1 MNSFGQL
8 FRIQI
13 YGESHGPAVGVIID
27 GIPSGIPLKPDDL
40 VTDLQRRKT
49 GAKGTSLR
57 TESDLPVFISGVY
70 NGFTTGSP
78 LNIQFENADRKSSDY
93 NRIKEIPRPG
103 HADYV
108 SQIKFKGYQDHRGG
122 GHFSGRL
129 TIALVA
135 AGVIAKRII
144 QPVSIT
150 AQLVEAG
157 GSADID
163 SAIELALE
171 KGDSIGGIVFCTV
184 DHMPVGLGEPF
195 FNSLESQLS
204 HIIFS
209 IPAIK
214 GIEFGS
220 GFRAAKMYGS
230 QHNDSIID
238 ESGRTVTNNSGGING
253 GISNGN
259 SLELRIA
266 VKPTSSISA
275 EQNSI
280 NLTTHELETF
290 AITGRHD
297 ACIALRVP
305 VVLEAAVAI
314 VLADMILISRTNM
327 A

>member
-13 YGESHGPAVGVIID
+13 YGESHGPSVGVIID
-27 GIPSGIPLKPDDL
+27 GVPPGIPLKPDDL
-40 VTDLQRRKT
+40 MDDLQRRKT
-49 GAKGTSLR
+49 GVKGTSTR
-57 TESDLPVFISGVY
+57 TESDWPIFISGVF

-78 LNIQFENADRKSSDY
+78 LNIQFENANRKSDDY
-93 NRIKEIPRPG
+93 QQFKEIPRPG

-108 SQIKFKGYQDHRGG
+108 AEIKFRGFQDHRGG

-144 QPVSIT
+144 QPVSIV
-150 AQLVEAG
+150 ARLEEAG
-157 GSADID
+157 GHADID
-163 SAIELALE
+163 TAIDLALE
-171 KGDSIGGIVFCTV
+171 RGDSIGGLVSCKV
-184 DHMPVGLGEPF
+184 DQLPIGLGEPF

-204 HIIFS
+204 HLIFS
-209 IPAIK
+209 IPAVK

-220 GFRAAKMYGS
+220 GFAAAKMYGS
-230 QHNDSIID
+230 EHNDSILD
-238 ESGRTVTNNSGGING
+238 ESGRTSTNNSGGING

-259 SLELRIA
+259 ALEIRIA

-275 EQNSI
+275 KQNSI
-280 NLTTHELETF
+280 NLKTQEIEAF

-314 VLADMILISRTNM
+314 VLADMLLISRTNKT
-327 A
+327 

>member
-1 MNSFGQL
+1 
-8 FRIQI
+8 
-13 YGESHGPAVGVIID
+13 
-27 GIPSGIPLKPDDL
+27 
-40 VTDLQRRKT
+40 
-49 GAKGTSLR
+49 
-57 TESDLPVFISGVY
+57 
-70 NGFTTGSP
+70 
-78 LNIQFENADRKSSDY
+78 
-93 NRIKEIPRPG
+93 
-103 HADYV
+103 
-108 SQIKFKGYQDHRGG
+108 
-122 GHFSGRL
+122 
-129 TIALVA
+129 
-135 AGVIAKRII
+135 
-144 QPVSIT
+144 
-150 AQLVEAG
+150 
-157 GSADID
+157 
-163 SAIELALE
+163 
-171 KGDSIGGIVFCTV
+171 
-184 DHMPVGLGEPF
+184 MPVGLGEPF

-238 ESGRTVTNNSGGING
+238 ESGRTMTNNSGGING

-259 SLELRIA
+259 SLEIRIA

-314 VLADMILISRTNM
+314 VLADMILISRSNNT
-327 A
+327 

>member
-40 VTDLQRRKT
+40 MTDLQRRKT

-78 LNIQFENADRKSSDY
+78 LNIQFENADRKSADY
-93 NRIKEIPRPG
+93 DRIKEIPRPG

-259 SLELRIA
+259 SLEIRIA
-266 VKPTSSISA
+266 VKPTSSISV

-297 ACIALRVP
+297 ACIAMRVP

-314 VLADMILISRTNM
+314 VLADMILISRSNKT
-327 A
+327 

>member
-40 VTDLQRRKT
+40 MTDLQRRKT

-78 LNIQFENADRKSSDY
+78 LNIQFENADRKSADY
-93 NRIKEIPRPG
+93 DRIKEIPRPG

-144 QPVSIT
+144 QPVSII

-171 KGDSIGGIVFCTV
+171 KGDSIGGIVFALWITCRLV
-184 DHMPVGLGEPF
+184 SVNH
-195 FNSLESQLS
+195 SLIHWSLS
-204 HIIFS
+204 C
-209 IPAIK
+209 
-214 GIEFGS
+214 
-220 GFRAAKMYGS
+220 
-230 QHNDSIID
+230 
-238 ESGRTVTNNSGGING
+238 
-253 GISNGN
+253 
-259 SLELRIA
+259 
-266 VKPTSSISA
+266 PT
-275 EQNSI
+275 
-280 NLTTHELETF
+280 
-290 AITGRHD
+290 
-297 ACIALRVP
+297 
-305 VVLEAAVAI
+305 
-314 VLADMILISRTNM
+314 
-327 A
+327 

>member
-40 VTDLQRRKT
+40 MTDLQRRKT

-78 LNIQFENADRKSSDY
+78 LNIQFENADRKSADY
-93 NRIKEIPRPG
+93 DRIKEIPRPG

-144 QPVSIT
+144 QPVSII

-238 ESGRTVTNNSGGING
+238 ESGRTMTNNSGGING

-259 SLELRIA
+259 SLEIRIA

-314 VLADMILISRTNM
+314 VLADMILISRSNNT
-327 A
+327 